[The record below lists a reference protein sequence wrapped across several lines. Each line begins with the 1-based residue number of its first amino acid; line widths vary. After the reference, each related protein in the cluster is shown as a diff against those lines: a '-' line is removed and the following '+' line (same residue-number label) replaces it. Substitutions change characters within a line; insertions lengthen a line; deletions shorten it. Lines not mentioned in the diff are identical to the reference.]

1 MEHEF
6 TAQLKEIL
14 AAEFGQDADT
24 IYDISPLI
32 QYLNIKTR
40 SATRGS
46 KARGSFA
53 NLYAIYVLIEDYLN
67 QGFGGRRDYS
77 NYEGAKFTDLFRPP
91 WAPRIPLPD
100 RALRRPH
107 ACES

>member
-6 TAQLKEIL
+6 TAQIKQVLTS
-14 AAEFGQDADT
+14 EFGKDAES
-24 IYDISPLI
+24 IYERSPLL

-53 NLYAIYVLIEDYLN
+53 NIYAVYVLVEDYLKN
-67 QGFGGRRDYS
+67 GFDKRKDYS
-77 NYEGAKFTDLFRPP
+77 DSEGAKFTDLFR
-91 WAPRIPLPD
+91 RQG
-100 RALRRPH
+100 RRVH
-107 ACES
+107 NGLT

>member
-6 TAQLKEIL
+6 TTQIKQIL
-14 AAEFGQDADT
+14 ASEFGKEAET
-24 IYDISPLI
+24 VYEASPLI

-53 NLYAIYVLIEDYLN
+53 NIYAMYVLVEDYVK
-67 QGFGGRRDYS
+67 QGFHKRKDYAAMIFVS
-77 NYEGAKFTDLFRPP
+77 AAPLLSATKSGMVGTAKLT
-91 WAPRIPLPD
+91 
-100 RALRRPH
+100 
-107 ACES
+107 